1 MKKTKFYHNICTTID
16 RIGTTNCEHDK
27 SFENSKNITKNL
39 CILRIINNMIVIT
52 IIYYIM
58 IMKMKII
65 LFRMIE

>member
-1 MKKTKFYHNICTTID
+1 MKKTKLYHNVCTTID
-16 RIGTTNCEHDK
+16 RIGITYCGHEKSLENQNIATN
-27 SFENSKNITKNL
+27 I

-65 LFRMIE
+65 LFRTIE